1 MVATIL
7 LNKKYNY
14 TYFPFPTTFNISEF
28 NEMSLHVHYVPN
40 LSGFCFLLLY
50 MIPATTRRTVRSR
63 NSNAPTIPPISAC
76 DRKNP
81 DSAKYQK
88 NFLVFNFLFVNM

>member
-1 MVATIL
+1 MFATIL

-14 TYFPFPTTFNISEF
+14 IYFPFLTTFNISEF
-28 NEMSLHVHYVPN
+28 KVMSLHVHYIPN

-81 DSAKYQK
+81 DSAKYKK
-88 NFLVFNFLFVNM
+88 NSLFLTFYL

>member
-1 MVATIL
+1 MFATIL

-14 TYFPFPTTFNISEF
+14 STCTFNLHQDLETFLSS
-28 NEMSLHVHYVPN
+28 MLSLHVHYVPN

-81 DSAKYQK
+81 DSVISK
-88 NFLVFNFLFVNM
+88 NSSF